1 MATFRSIAIAT
12 AFVGAIS
19 LYSGIPAFGQS
30 ASSNSTREKS
40 AVAELHVGDLVRLR
54 SGGPLMTVTKIEADQ
69 IHAAWTDVLGEI
81 RANSFPVAVLQGPI
95 YTPEDKGWVADSG
108 VPFGG

>member
-12 AFVGAIS
+12 AFAGMIS
-19 LYSGIPAFGQS
+19 LYSGSPAFAQP
-30 ASSNSTREKS
+30 ASSNSASEKS
-40 AVAELHVGDLVRLR
+40 AVAKLHVGDLVRLR
-54 SGGPLMTVTKIEADQ
+54 SGGPLMTITKIEVDQ

-81 RANSFPVAVLQGPI
+81 RAQSFPVAVLQGPI
-95 YTPEDKGWVADSG
+95 YTPEDKGWVADFG